1 MKTLE
6 NTSRHSWGIKPI
18 PAMQASDWL
27 SLAAVL
33 ALAIVLRLL
42 FYTGFFG
49 SDEVTYVGTAVNIA
63 SGDWRASNY
72 IGATRYGMN
81 LPVAF
86 FIYIFGLSEAS
97 ANLWPFLCSI
107 GEVAL
112 VFIVARWFW
121 SARVAII
128 SAGLLALLP
137 LHVHFAG
144 RMMADPPLAFFL
156 TLSVVLLLCAA
167 CSKRPVTYIAAG
179 LAWGGVYWV
188 KESVALLYLPVFVF
202 LGVILNRFNGRGL
215 WLFAGIGI
223 AVAANCLLMY
233 FVAGNPM
240 HIFAI
245 MNATVSN
252 YATGGFDS
260 AMLSTSPWY
269 YLRYL
274 FLDIRHTFLLGFLA
288 LAGIVLYTQRYI
300 VHDKQSNFGIQF
312 VILWVFLLV
321 GMFSFAVVSFSPVK
335 LVFKQT
341 NYMLIF
347 SAPLALLAG
356 WFLALLP
363 KQIFI
368 PLGALVVFGS
378 VVLAALEQQAITVF
392 TANSRAAYVFVR
404 DHPNSFL
411 VGTTNN
417 QRAVEF
423 YSMIENKPE
432 LSGSFMSF
440 SEMPELASSTS
451 SNSQAKKINGKN
463 TFVVL
468 DLQNIE
474 WGNNRSSIRGLSDVP
489 KCWIPLGTIAPASLG
504 NGRLIAQVIM
514 AAGSLLPEG
523 LWQHYISILKS
534 VTLPSPAYVFRVPDS
549 NLRCNSD

>member
-86 FIYIFGLSEAS
+86 FIYIFGVSEAS
-97 ANLWPFLCSI
+97 ANLWSFLCSI

-112 VFIVARWFW
+112 VFIIARWFW
-121 SARVAII
+121 STRAAII

-156 TLSVVLLLCAA
+156 TLSVALLLCAA

-202 LGVILNRFNGRGL
+202 LGVILNRFDGRGL
-215 WLFAGIGI
+215 WLFVGIGM

-240 HIFAI
+240 HIFAV
-245 MNATVSN
+245 MKATVTD
-252 YATGGFDS
+252 YAAGGFDS

-288 LAGIVLYTQRYI
+288 LAGIVLYTRRFFMR
-300 VHDKQSNFGIQF
+300 DKQPSFGIRF
-312 VILWVFLLV
+312 VILWALLLV

-335 LVFKQT
+335 LVFKQS

-356 WFLALLP
+356 WFLASLS
-363 KQIFI
+363 KQVFI
-368 PLGALVVFGS
+368 PLGALIVFGS
-378 VVLAALEQQAITVF
+378 VVLSALEQQAITVF
-392 TANSRAAYVFVR
+392 TANSRAAYVFLR
-404 DHPNSFL
+404 DHANTFL

-423 YSMIENKPE
+423 YSMIEKKPE
-432 LSGSFMSF
+432 LSDYFIQFG
-440 SEMPELASSTS
+440 EMEKLEISTS
-451 SNSQAKKINGKN
+451 QKKLTKKLNEEN
-463 TFVVL
+463 TFAVL

-474 WGNNRSSIRGLSDVP
+474 WGNNLSSIRSLSDVP
-489 KCWIPLGTIAPASLG
+489 KCWIPMGTIAPATLG
-504 NGRLIAQVIM
+504 NGRMISQGIM
-514 AAGSLLPEG
+514 AVGVFLPEG
-523 LWQHYISILKS
+523 LRQRYVSILKS
-534 VTLPSPAYVFRVPDS
+534 VTLPLPAYIFRIPNS
-549 NLRCNSD
+549 NFKCKFD

>member
-1 MKTLE
+1 MR
-6 NTSRHSWGIKPI
+6 S
-18 PAMQASDWL
+18 SDWL

-81 LPVAF
+81 LPVAL

-107 GEVAL
+107 SEVAL
-112 VFIVARWFW
+112 VFIVARCFW
-121 SARVAII
+121 STRVAII

-156 TLSVVLLLCAA
+156 TLSVALLLCAA
-167 CSKRPVTYIAAG
+167 CSKRPLTYIAAG

-188 KESVALLYLPVFVF
+188 KESVALLYLPVFLF

-215 WLFAGIGI
+215 WLFAGMGL

-240 HIFAI
+240 HIFAV

-274 FLDIRHTFLLGFLA
+274 FLDIKHTFLLGFLA
-288 LAGIVLYTQRYI
+288 AAGVILYIKR
-300 VHDKQSNFGIQF
+300 VVSDKQLSFGTQF
-312 VILWVFLLV
+312 VVLWALLLV
-321 GMFSFAVVSFSPVK
+321 GMFSLAVVSFSPMK

-341 NYMLIF
+341 NYILIF
-347 SAPLALLAG
+347 AAPLALLAG
-356 WFLALLP
+356 WFLASVP
-363 KQIFI
+363 KKVFI
-368 PLGALVVFGS
+368 PLGTLLVLGS
-378 VVLAALEQQAITVF
+378 VVLAALEQQSIAVF
-392 TANSRAAYVFVR
+392 TANSRAAYVFLR
-404 DHPNSFL
+404 DHPNTFV

-417 QRAVEF
+417 QRAVKF
-423 YSMIENKPE
+423 YSMMENRLE
-432 LSGSFMSF
+432 LGDQFLSF
-440 SEMPELASSTS
+440 SELEIFSSRKS
-451 SNSQAKKINGKN
+451 PDNKIIEQNV
-463 TFVVL
+463 FAIL
-468 DLQNIE
+468 DLQTIE
-474 WGNNRSSIRGLSDVP
+474 WGNNSSSIRHLSDVP
-489 KCWIPLGTIAPASLG
+489 KCWIPEGTIAPAALG
-504 NGRLIAQVIM
+504 NGRYITRGLMAVEQV
-514 AAGSLLPEG
+514 LPEHIR
-523 LWQHYISILKS
+523 LRLFSTMKS
-534 VTLPSPAYVFRVPDS
+534 VTVPSLAYVFQIANPS
-549 NLRCNSD
+549 LKCNSD